1 MTIRQP
7 SNDLPTWRLVVL
19 AVGTF
24 VLGVDGFVLPG
35 LLPDVARS
43 LSVSVATAGQLGA
56 AFAVA
61 YAIGSPVVATVTG
74 RVDRRTVIAVGM
86 GVFLVGMVMQ
96 AAGGTY
102 LVVLIGRV
110 VSALGAAAFQANAF
124 AVAGVLS
131 RPERRARSFA
141 VVGAGAS
148 LASIVGVPFGVFVGQ
163 WWGWR
168 GAMWTI
174 AALALVAAVLAT
186 RVPSVVLPA
195 TSLRQRATVFA
206 RPQLLA
212 LLVVSALVL
221 VPLFLT
227 TSYIAPLVAESND
240 GGGAVLAAL
249 LVFGVGFFAGNRV
262 VGRLAERF
270 GSLRLL
276 TVGLTASVVAL
287 GALAV
292 VQRWFVPSLV
302 ALFLL
307 GFFGSCLFIT
317 QQNRVFAAGG
327 DAAPVAL
334 GLNGSMIYVGAAG
347 GAALGGGVLSLAGVL
362 WLAPAAAVIAAVALA
377 VTRMT
382 AAERRVRVPL
392 MPLEGDEGAPHGSRG
407 DAGDG
412 HHLDAAQVAEDA

>member
-1 MTIRQP
+1 MTIRQS
-7 SNDLPTWRLVVL
+7 SNDLPTWRLAVL

-43 LSVSVATAGQLGA
+43 LSVSVATAGQLSA

-61 YAIGSPVVATVTG
+61 YAIGSPVIATVTG
-74 RVDRRTVIAVGM
+74 RVDRRTVIAAGM
-86 GVFLVGMVMQ
+86 GVFLAGMVLQ
-96 AAGGTY
+96 ATGTSY
-102 LVVLIGRV
+102 LVVLLGRV

-148 LASIVGVPFGVFVGQ
+148 LATVFGVPFGVFVGQ

-195 TSLRQRATVFA
+195 TSLRSRAAVFA
-206 RPQLLA
+206 SPRMLA
-212 LLVVSALVL
+212 LLAVSALVL
-221 VPLFLT
+221 VPFYVV
-227 TSYIAPLVAESND
+227 TSYVAPLVAVSGD
-240 GGGAVLAAL
+240 GGGSVLTAL
-249 LVFGVGFFAGNRV
+249 LVFGVGFFTGNRV
-262 VGRLAERF
+262 VGRLTDRF
-270 GSLRLL
+270 GSLPVL
-276 TVGLTASVVAL
+276 TVALAATVVAL
-287 GALAV
+287 AALAV
-292 VQRWFVPSLV
+292 TQRWFVPTLA
-302 ALFLL
+302 ALFVL
-307 GFFGSCLFIT
+307 GFFGCCLVIA
-317 QQNRVFAAGG
+317 QQSRVFAAGG

-362 WLAPAAAVIAAVALA
+362 WLAPVAAVVAVAALGI
-377 VTRMT
+377 TRLT
-382 AAERRVRVPL
+382 AAERRPVGPCV
-392 MPLEGDEGAPHGSRG
+392 ETCEGAPHAPVGG
-407 DAGDG
+407 
-412 HHLDAAQVAEDA
+412 